1 MNNVPTDQLNNNYD
15 DEIDLRELFHVLWD
29 KIFYIGAITS
39 IFSLISIIYALML
52 PNIYQS
58 QAVMMPMEANQGMS
72 GMLGQYSGMASLA
85 GISLPSESGS
95 KAQEAIARI
104 QSFEFF
110 SNSFLPHIKLENL
123 MAVKKWNQASN
134 TLTYDASAFNSE
146 SGQWVR
152 KVKPPT
158 STIPSSQEAYKKQ
171 YQAIMSV
178 SEDKK
183 TSFVTLSVEHE
194 SPVIAQQWVE
204 IIMDQIDQVMRD
216 QDRQTALQSIAYLN
230 SLAPTVN
237 YEEISKALASL
248 QQEQMKRLMMVEANE
263 NYIFKVLDSPIVPE
277 MKVKPQRSLIVIL
290 GTMLGMMLSALG
302 VLVLH
307 YTRTSSKHHDPGFR

>member
-171 YQAIMSV
+171 YQEIMSV

-183 TSFVTLSVEHE
+183 TSFVTLSVEHK

-204 IIMDQIDQVMRD
+204 IMMDQIDQVMRD

-290 GTMLGMMLSALG
+290 GTMLGMMLSVLG

-307 YTRTSSKHHDPGFR
+307 YTRTSSKHDEPGFR

>member
-1 MNNVPTDQLNNNYD
+1 MNNLPTDQLNNNYD

-29 KIFYIGAITS
+29 KRFYIGAITS

-85 GISLPSESGS
+85 GISLPSEAGS

-104 QSFEFF
+104 ESFEFF

-146 SGQWVR
+146 SRQWLR

-158 STIPSSQEAYKKQ
+158 STIPSLQKAYKQ

-178 SEDKK
+178 NEDKK
-183 TSFVTLSVEHE
+183 TSFVTLSVEHK

-204 IIMDQIDQVMRD
+204 IMMDQIDQVMRD

-237 YEEISKALASL
+237 YEEISKTLASL

-277 MKVKPQRSLIVIL
+277 MKVKPKRSLIVIL
-290 GTMLGMMLSALG
+290 GTILGIMLSVLG

-307 YTRTSSKHHDPGFR
+307 YTRTYIFRA

>member
-95 KAQEAIARI
+95 KAQEAEARI
-104 QSFEFF
+104 KSFEFF
-110 SNSFLPHIKLENL
+110 SNDFLPHIKLENL

-134 TLTYDASAFNSE
+134 TLIYDASDFNSE
-146 SGQWVR
+146 SGQWLR

-158 STIPSSQEAYKKQ
+158 STIPSSQEAYKQ
-171 YQAIMSV
+171 YIEIMSV
-178 SEDKK
+178 NEDIK

-204 IIMDQIDQVMRD
+204 IIIDQIDQVMRD
-216 QDRQTALQSIAYLN
+216 QDRQTALQSIEYLN
-230 SLAPTVN
+230 TLVPTVN
-237 YEEISKALASL
+237 YEEIKKGLASL

-277 MKVKPQRSLIVIL
+277 MKVKPKRSLIVIL
-290 GTMLGMMLSALG
+290 GTMLGMMLSVLG
-302 VLVLH
+302 VLVWH
-307 YTRTSSKHHDPGFR
+307 YPRTSSQHDEPGFR

>member
-1 MNNVPTDQLNNNYD
+1 MNNVPTDQLNNNYA

-110 SNSFLPHIKLENL
+110 SNSFLPQIKLENL

-158 STIPSSQEAYKKQ
+158 STIPSSQKAYKQ

-183 TSFVTLSVEHE
+183 TSFVTLSVEHK

-204 IIMDQIDQVMRD
+204 IMMDQIDQVMRD

-290 GTMLGMMLSALG
+290 GTMLGMMLSVLG
-302 VLVLH
+302 VLVWH
-307 YTRTSSKHHDPGFR
+307 YTRTSSQHDEPGVR

>member
-158 STIPSSQEAYKKQ
+158 STIPSSQKAYKQ

-183 TSFVTLSVEHE
+183 TSFVTLSVEHK

-204 IIMDQIDQVMRD
+204 IMMDQIDQVMRD

-237 YEEISKALASL
+237 YEEIKQALASL

-277 MKVKPQRSLIVIL
+277 MKVKPKRSLIVIL
-290 GTMLGMMLSALG
+290 GTMLGMMLSVLG
-302 VLVLH
+302 VLVWH
-307 YTRTSSKHHDPGFR
+307 YTRTSSQHDEPGVR

>member
-39 IFSLISIIYALML
+39 IFSLISIIYTLML

-104 QSFEFF
+104 QSLEFF

-158 STIPSSQEAYKKQ
+158 STIPSSQKAYKQ

-183 TSFVTLSVEHE
+183 TSFVTLSVEHK

-204 IIMDQIDQVMRD
+204 IMMDQIDQVMRD

-277 MKVKPQRSLIVIL
+277 MKLKPKRSLIVIL
-290 GTMLGMMLSALG
+290 GTMLGMMLSVLG
-302 VLVLH
+302 VLVWH
-307 YTRTSSKHHDPGFR
+307 YTRTSSQHDEPGVR

>member
-104 QSFEFF
+104 KSFEFF
-110 SNSFLPHIKLENL
+110 SNSFLPYIKLENL
-123 MAVKKWNQASN
+123 MAVKKWTQASN
-134 TLTYDASAFNSE
+134 TLTYDASDFDSE
-146 SGQWVR
+146 SRQWVR
-152 KVKPPT
+152 KPKPPR
-158 STIPSSQEAYKKQ
+158 SNIPSPQEAYEE
-171 YQAIMSV
+171 YMEIMSV
-178 SEDKK
+178 NEDKK
-183 TSFVTLSVEHE
+183 TLFVTLSVEHE
-194 SPVIAQQWVE
+194 SPFIAQQWVE
-204 IIMDQIDQVMRD
+204 ILREQIDQLMRD
-216 QDRQTALQSIAYLN
+216 QDRQTAKKSIEYLN

-237 YEEISKALASL
+237 YEEIKKALSSL
-248 QQEQMKRLMMVEANE
+248 QQEQMKRLMMIEAND

-277 MKVKPQRSLIVIL
+277 TKLKPMRSRIVIL
-290 GTMLGMMLSALG
+290 GSTLGMLLSVLG
-302 VLVLH
+302 VLAF
-307 YTRTSSKHHDPGFR
+307 YYARKSSQHDEPGF

>member
-29 KIFYIGAITS
+29 KRFYIGAITS
-39 IFSLISIIYALML
+39 IFSLISIIVALML

-58 QAVMMPMEANQGMS
+58 QAVMMPMEDNQGMS

-123 MAVKKWNQASN
+123 MAVKKWNRASN

-158 STIPSSQEAYKKQ
+158 STIPSSQEAYKQ
-171 YQAIMSV
+171 YQEIMSV

-183 TSFVTLSVEHE
+183 TSFVTLSVEHK

-204 IIMDQIDQVMRD
+204 IMMDQIDQVMRD

-237 YEEISKALASL
+237 YEEIKKALASL

-277 MKVKPQRSLIVIL
+277 MKVKPKRSLIVIL
-290 GTMLGMMLSALG
+290 GTMLGMMLSVLG

-307 YTRTSSKHHDPGFR
+307 YTRTSSEHDEPGFR

>member
-158 STIPSSQEAYKKQ
+158 STIPSSQKAYKQ

-183 TSFVTLSVEHE
+183 TSFVTLSVEHK

-204 IIMDQIDQVMRD
+204 IMMDQIDQVMRD

-290 GTMLGMMLSALG
+290 GTMLGMMLSVLG

-307 YTRTSSKHHDPGFR
+307 YTRTSSKHDEPGFR

>member
-58 QAVMMPMEANQGMS
+58 QAVMMPMEDDQGMS

-158 STIPSSQEAYKKQ
+158 STIPSSQEAYKQ
-171 YQAIMSV
+171 YQEIMSV

-204 IIMDQIDQVMRD
+204 IMMDQIDQVMRD
-216 QDRQTALQSIAYLN
+216 QDRQTAMQSIAYLN

-237 YEEISKALASL
+237 YEEIKQALASL

-277 MKVKPQRSLIVIL
+277 MKVKPKRSLIVIL
-290 GTMLGMMLSALG
+290 GTMLGMMLSVLG

-307 YTRTSSKHHDPGFR
+307 YTRTSS